1 MILTIKQINDF
12 YEKYPECIGKLKANT
27 RFGYKKI
34 EYADITAYDSEVRT
48 ITTDKNNT
56 ISSSPEHLFHNGNE
70 WVKTNELKVGDKILT
85 KNGLEVIKSH
95 VLEKEKENLYDLQI
109 EEVKEFYANNFVSH
123 NSSILDAL
131 SFSLFGKPFRKI
143 NKPQLMNTITRKQL
157 VAEVEFSIGS
167 NEYKIIRG
175 MKPNIFEVYKNG
187 ILLNQSADMKDYQTI
202 LERQILKVNHKS
214 FSQVV
219 VLGSATFQPFMQLNA
234 YQRREIIEDLLDLQI
249 FTTMN
254 TLLKSKILINNET
267 LQKTTAEKNLIEE
280 KISLIKE
287 HMKEIQSNTDKMI
300 EEKKTRIEE
309 TNETIQK
316 LNEEYIDL
324 DNKRKELS
332 ASAEDE
338 QTISTKM
345 KKLSDLKSKIEVNLG
360 NLNKEVKFFHNYDE
374 CPTCKQSINEQFKC
388 ETIQQKETQITEI
401 NEGLEKLSVEYEKL
415 QSRIN
420 EIMEINSK
428 INDIRLELNSI
439 KTKINSLNDYR
450 NTLKEEINNIKE
462 SSNSNE
468 KNKIPSLEKELKETE
483 KKYYELTEDKA
494 VLSVASNLL
503 KDGGIKAKIIKQY
516 VPIINKLIN
525 KYLSSM
531 EFMCQFEL
539 DENFNETI
547 KSRYRDI
554 FSYASFSEGEKVR
567 INVAILF
574 AWRAIAKLRNSI
586 NTNILIM
593 DEVFDS
599 SLDSNGT
606 EEFMKIINHLTS
618 DTNTV
623 IISHKSDQLYDK
635 FERVIRF
642 EKYKNFS
649 RIAK

>member
-1 MILTIKQINDF
+1 MIYF
-12 YEKYPECIGKLKANT
+12 
-27 RFGYKKI
+27 KKI
-34 EYADITAYDSEVRT
+34 RYKNFLSTGNIFTEINLCDAK
-48 ITTDKNNT
+48 TTL
-56 ISSSPEHLFHNGNE
+56 IVGENGA
-70 WVKTNELKVGDKILT
+70 G
-85 KNGLEVIKSH
+85 KST
-95 VLEKEKENLYDLQI
+95 
-109 EEVKEFYANNFVSH
+109 
-123 NSSILDAL
+123 ILDAL

-157 VAEVEFSIGS
+157 VTEVEFSIGT

-175 MKPNIFEVYKNG
+175 MKPNIFEVYKDG

-468 KNKIPSLEKELKETE
+468 RNKIPSLEKELKETE

>member
-1 MILTIKQINDF
+1 MIYF
-12 YEKYPECIGKLKANT
+12 
-27 RFGYKKI
+27 KKI
-34 EYADITAYDSEVRT
+34 RYKNFLSTGNIFTEIDLCDTK
-48 ITTDKNNT
+48 TTL
-56 ISSSPEHLFHNGNE
+56 IVGENGAG
-70 WVKTNELKVGDKILT
+70 K
-85 KNGLEVIKSH
+85 
-95 VLEKEKENLYDLQI
+95 
-109 EEVKEFYANNFVSH
+109 
-123 NSSILDAL
+123 SSILDAL

-157 VAEVEFSIGS
+157 VAEVEFSIGT

-175 MKPNIFEVYKNG
+175 MKPNIFEVYKDG

-202 LERQILKVNHKS
+202 LEKQILKVNHKS

-254 TLLKSKILINNET
+254 TLLKNKILINTET
-267 LQKTTAEKNLIEE
+267 LQKTTVEKNLIEE

-300 EEKKTRIEE
+300 EEKKTRIED
-309 TNETIQK
+309 TNNTIHH
-316 LNEEYIDL
+316 LNIEYNTLEE
-324 DNKRKELS
+324 KRKELS
-332 ASAEDE
+332 CSTEDE
-338 QTISTKM
+338 QSVSNKM
-345 KKLSDLKSKIEVNLG
+345 KKLSDIKSKIEVNLG

-374 CPTCKQSINEQFKC
+374 CPTCKQSIDEQFKC
-388 ETIQQKETQITEI
+388 ETIEQKETQITEI
-401 NEGLEKLSVEYEKL
+401 NEGLEKLSVEYETL
-415 QSRIN
+415 QNRIN

-428 INDIRLELNSI
+428 INDTKLELNSI
-439 KTKINSLNDYR
+439 KTKINSLNDYKI
-450 NTLKEEINNIKE
+450 TLEEEINNIKE
-462 SSNSNE
+462 SSDNNE
-468 KNKIPSLEKELKETE
+468 KNKIPSLEKELEEKE
-483 KKYYELTEDKA
+483 KKHYELTEDKA

-503 KDGGIKAKIIKQY
+503 KDGGIKSKIIKQY

-525 KYLSSM
+525 KYLSSL

-554 FSYASFSEGEKVR
+554 FSYASFSEGEKMR
-567 INVAILF
+567 INLAILF
-574 AWRAIAKLRNSI
+574 TWRAIAKLRNSI

-606 EEFMKIINHLTS
+606 EEFLKIINHLTS

-635 FERVIRF
+635 FEKVIRF

>member
-1 MILTIKQINDF
+1 MIYF
-12 YEKYPECIGKLKANT
+12 
-27 RFGYKKI
+27 KKI
-34 EYADITAYDSEVRT
+34 RYKNFLSTGNIFTEINLCDAK
-48 ITTDKNNT
+48 TTL
-56 ISSSPEHLFHNGNE
+56 IVGENGAG
-70 WVKTNELKVGDKILT
+70 K
-85 KNGLEVIKSH
+85 
-95 VLEKEKENLYDLQI
+95 
-109 EEVKEFYANNFVSH
+109 
-123 NSSILDAL
+123 SSILDAL

-157 VAEVEFSIGS
+157 VTEVEFSIGT

-175 MKPNIFEVYKNG
+175 MKPNIFEVYKDG

-332 ASAEDE
+332 VSAEDE

-468 KNKIPSLEKELKETE
+468 RNKIPSLEKELKETE